1 MTDDTAPTHLNNHHR
16 DTIAAIFRHPAGH
29 NIEWVDVISLLE
41 AIGTVDEGRDNKYT
55 VSLGGET
62 QTFSRHNKTDL
73 DTQNVVDLRRMLTAA
88 GYDSATK

>member
-55 VSLGGET
+55 TRRPSSSSLMGPSDLAREGPDRCRMNSPTEGG
-62 QTFSRHNKTDL
+62 
-73 DTQNVVDLRRMLTAA
+73 
-88 GYDSATK
+88 TK